1 MMLRVLNPQRLVAV
15 RASGPPG
22 ALQSVPC
29 GSRPDGA
36 DAERRS
42 NTVDQALEVKAVP
55 AGPMILFSGR
65 ELRDHKATETR
76 RWLAQRTCEAHPAK
90 LGDSMW
96 GGPSSFTTFIGE
108 LAESESVAAQAM
120 ARVPSLFIVGSPKR
134 APQFLQGSIAVLL
147 RGQHTRKARHSSP

>member
-55 AGPMILFSGR
+55 AGPMIFVSGP
-65 ELRDHKATETR
+65 EVRDHQATETR

-108 LAESESVAAQAM
+108 LAESEGFE
-120 ARVPSLFIVGSPKR
+120 PSIRFWRILP
-134 APQFLQGSIAVLL
+134 
-147 RGQHTRKARHSSP
+147 